1 MWGPRPSSQGYF
13 GTEQTKAD
21 AQSTKQA
28 YSCVLSVEPDSGI
41 SSTVCLAPRVGPTR
55 KAPPRAM
62 ICQLSPGTPKVSHVK
77 QFAPNTLSKPFR
89 HGASERKLVDSS
101 LIPLAAFLPSHKGG
115 RQRGRVWILSLNESP
130 YPDVSSSQAEVLSS
144 DQPGTQGRSTFDRAD
159 VMQGISSLTATLRGG
174 MPYHPNDP
182 EDRTI
187 QYRNFDKTQ
196 MERNGSFLQHE

>member
-89 HGASERKLVDSS
+89 HGATISGRFFKSGGSSELRS
-101 LIPLAAFLPSHKGG
+101 AG
-115 RQRGRVWILSLNESP
+115 
-130 YPDVSSSQAEVLSS
+130 YP
-144 DQPGTQGRSTFDRAD
+144 GSTFDRAD